1 MLSLREVSAGYGD
14 IPITRDVT
22 LDVAEGEVV
31 ALVGRNGVGKSTL
44 AKAIVGLLPIQ
55 SGKLMLAGADM
66 TKAPAHVRARSGIG
80 YVPQGREVF
89 ATLSIEDNLKLGAGV
104 GHAGVSLDRA
114 YQLFP
119 FLKDRS
125 SRPAGILSGGQQQML
140 AIGRILAGA
149 PRVLILD
156 EPSDGIQPNI
166 VEEIGLLIA
175 RLNAETGLTALLIE
189 QNVDLIVACARRCL
203 IMEKGAIVNEVEPLS
218 LGHPEVARRYL
229 AI

>member
-1 MLSLREVSAGYGD
+1 MLLLREVSAGYGD

-55 SGKLMLAGADM
+55 SGKLMLAGADV

-104 GHAGVSLDRA
+104 GQAGVSLDRA
-114 YQLFP
+114 YRLFP
-119 FLKDRS
+119 FLNDRS

-156 EPSDGIQPNI
+156 EPSDGIQPSI

-203 IMEKGAIVNEVEPLS
+203 IMEKGAIVNEVEPPS
-218 LGHPEVARRYL
+218 LEDPEVARRYL

>member
-55 SGKLMLAGADM
+55 SGKLMLAGADV

-104 GHAGVSLDRA
+104 GQAGVSLDRA

-140 AIGRILAGA
+140 AIARILTGA

-156 EPSDGIQPNI
+156 EPSDGIQPSI

-218 LGHPEVARRYL
+218 LEDPEVARRYL

>member
-1 MLSLREVSAGYGD
+1 MLSLREVSDGYGD

-55 SGKLMLAGADM
+55 SGKLMLAGADV

-104 GHAGVSLDRA
+104 GQAGVSLDRA

-119 FLKDRS
+119 FLKYRS

-156 EPSDGIQPNI
+156 EPSDGIQPSI

-203 IMEKGAIVNEVEPLS
+203 IMQKGTIVNEVEPLS
-218 LGHPEVARRYL
+218 LEDPEVARRYL

>member
-55 SGKLMLAGADM
+55 SGKLMLAGADV

-104 GHAGVSLDRA
+104 GQAGVSLDRA

-156 EPSDGIQPNI
+156 EPSDGIQPSI

-203 IMEKGAIVNEVEPLS
+203 IMEKGTIVNEVEPLS
-218 LGHPEVARRYL
+218 LEDPEVARRYL

>member
-55 SGKLMLAGADM
+55 SGKLMLAGADV

-89 ATLSIEDNLKLGAGV
+89 ATLPIEDNLKLGAGV
-104 GHAGVSLDRA
+104 GQAGVSLDRA

-119 FLKDRS
+119 FLKYRG
-125 SRPAGILSGGQQQML
+125 SRPAGVLSGGQQQML

-149 PRVLILD
+149 PRVLVLD
-156 EPSDGIQPNI
+156 EPSDGIQPSI

-175 RLNAETGLTALLIE
+175 RLNAETGAHGAADRAE
-189 QNVDLIVACARRCL
+189 CRPHRC
-203 IMEKGAIVNEVEPLS
+203 MRA
-218 LGHPEVARRYL
+218 A
-229 AI
+229 A

>member
-1 MLSLREVSAGYGD
+1 MLLLREVSAGYGD
-14 IPITRDVT
+14 IPVTRDVT

-55 SGKLMLAGADM
+55 SGKLMLAGADV

-104 GHAGVSLDRA
+104 GQAGVSLDRA
-114 YQLFP
+114 YRLFP
-119 FLKDRS
+119 FLNDRS

-156 EPSDGIQPNI
+156 EPSDGIQPSI

-218 LGHPEVARRYL
+218 LEDPEVARRYL

>member
-14 IPITRDVT
+14 IPITREVT

-55 SGKLMLAGADM
+55 SGKLMLAGADV

-104 GHAGVSLDRA
+104 GHAGASLDRA

-156 EPSDGIQPNI
+156 EPSDGIQPSI

-218 LGHPEVARRYL
+218 LEDPEVARRYL

>member
-55 SGKLMLAGADM
+55 SGKLMLAGADV

-104 GHAGVSLDRA
+104 GQAGVSLDRA

-119 FLKDRS
+119 FLKYRS

-156 EPSDGIQPNI
+156 EPSDGIQPSI

-203 IMEKGAIVNEVEPLS
+203 IMEKGTIVNEVEPLS
-218 LGHPEVARRYL
+218 LEDPEVARRYL

>member
-55 SGKLMLAGADM
+55 SGKLMLAGADV

-104 GHAGVSLDRA
+104 GQAGVSLDRA

-156 EPSDGIQPNI
+156 EPSDGIQPSI

-218 LGHPEVARRYL
+218 LEDPEVARRYL

>member
-55 SGKLMLAGADM
+55 SGKLMLAGADV
-66 TKAPAHVRARSGIG
+66 TKAPAHVRARHGIG

-104 GHAGVSLDRA
+104 GQAGVSLDRA

-140 AIGRILAGA
+140 AIARILAGA

-156 EPSDGIQPNI
+156 EPSDGIQPSI

-218 LGHPEVARRYL
+218 LEDPEVARRYL

>member
-1 MLSLREVSAGYGD
+1 M
-14 IPITRDVT
+14 
-22 LDVAEGEVV
+22 
-31 ALVGRNGVGKSTL
+31 
-44 AKAIVGLLPIQ
+44 
-55 SGKLMLAGADM
+55 
-66 TKAPAHVRARSGIG
+66 
-80 YVPQGREVF
+80 PQGREVF

-104 GHAGVSLDRA
+104 GQAGVSLDRA
-114 YQLFP
+114 YQPFP
-119 FLKDRS
+119 FLKYRS

-156 EPSDGIQPNI
+156 EPSDGIQPSI

-189 QNVDLIVACARRCL
+189 QNVCLIVACARRCL
-203 IMEKGAIVNEVEPLS
+203 IMEKGTIVNEVGPLS
-218 LGHPEVARRYL
+218 LEDPEVARHYL

>member
-14 IPITRDVT
+14 IPITRNVT
-22 LDVAEGEVV
+22 LDVAKGEVV

-55 SGKLMLAGADM
+55 SGKLMLAGADV

-104 GHAGVSLDRA
+104 GQAGVSLDRA

-156 EPSDGIQPNI
+156 EPSDGIQPSI

-189 QNVDLIVACARRCL
+189 QNVDLIIACARRCL

-218 LGHPEVARRYL
+218 LEDPEVARRYL

>member
-1 MLSLREVSAGYGD
+1 MLLLREVSAGYGD
-14 IPITRDVT
+14 IPVTRDVT

-55 SGKLMLAGADM
+55 SGKLILAGADV

-104 GHAGVSLDRA
+104 GQAGVSLDRA
-114 YQLFP
+114 YRLFP
-119 FLKDRS
+119 FLNDRS

-156 EPSDGIQPNI
+156 EPSDGIQPSI

-218 LGHPEVARRYL
+218 LEDPEVARRYL

>member
-14 IPITRDVT
+14 IPITRNVT
-22 LDVAEGEVV
+22 LDVAKGEVV

-55 SGKLMLAGADM
+55 SGKLMLAGADV
-66 TKAPAHVRARSGIG
+66 TKTPAHVRARSGIG

-104 GHAGVSLDRA
+104 GQAGVSLDRA

-125 SRPAGILSGGQQQML
+125 SQPAGILSGGQQQML

-156 EPSDGIQPNI
+156 EPSDGIQPSI

-218 LGHPEVARRYL
+218 LEDPEVARRYL